1 MAMNMSSTSMSQGQM
16 NIRQATSNIL
26 LSCSP
31 AICCQLLL
39 LSAICRTFSLLRSS
53 LFVFFLPGTFR
64 WTNRKSWKHTH
75 NRYDVRRNTEP
86 VEPFTSCLSTM
97 LLMGSVVVVVIT
109 AAAASVVRFLVA
121 SALCLLV
128 PVLGLSHSSLCLAL
142 SLSLSLCVSRL
153 SLPLFVFDR
162 FKLLFGFNCMGL
174 PFEFAPSLKSFWQ
187 LHFNFIDPTN
197 QRFIRLALFASR
209 SFLFGFPAR
218 RSYHLPVGYHE

>member
-26 LSCSP
+26 LSSSP

-53 LFVFFLPGTFR
+53 LFVFFFLPGTLR

-97 LLMGSVVVVVIT
+97 LLMGSVVVVVT

-128 PVLGLSHSSLCLAL
+128 PVMGLSHSSLCLAL
-142 SLSLSLCVSRL
+142 SLSLFLSLCVSRL

-174 PFEFAPSLKSFWQ
+174 PFEFAPSLKSF
-187 LHFNFIDPTN
+187 
-197 QRFIRLALFASR
+197 
-209 SFLFGFPAR
+209 
-218 RSYHLPVGYHE
+218 